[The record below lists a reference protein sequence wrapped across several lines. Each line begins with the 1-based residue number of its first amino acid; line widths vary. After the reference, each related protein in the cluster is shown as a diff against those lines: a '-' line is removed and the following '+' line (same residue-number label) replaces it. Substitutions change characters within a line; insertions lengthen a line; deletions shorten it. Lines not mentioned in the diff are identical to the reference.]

1 MRRNEAPPLHDY
13 LGAKLL
19 ERAASQ
25 AGFQSPD
32 ALENFVMDFEA
43 RNMAS
48 SRLDSCLRGGVAAP
62 FPDSGAV
69 RLSRD
74 VDLFVL
80 EPGDA
85 ARAEMQ
91 DLALRQVD
99 YGTRIRGCRGIP
111 VSSTCP

>member
-1 MRRNEAPPLHDY
+1 
-13 LGAKLL
+13 
-19 ERAASQ
+19 
-25 AGFQSPD
+25 
-32 ALENFVMDFEA
+32 MDFEA